1 MSPIDWIGGG
11 NLDMIG
17 VRVCGGT
24 MFIDPVVL
32 HIDPIVDYIAFKEAQ
47 GKEGLLH
54 WIVHHVASFIK
65 FKVYV

>member
-1 MSPIDWIGGG
+1 
-11 NLDMIG
+11 MIG

-54 WIVHHVASFIK
+54 WIVHHVASFIE